1 MHVRYHHPVFGLSDG
16 DVITAVW
23 VEPKVAAAI
32 LADGLVVTWREQRIG
47 GDSSRVQD
55 QLKNGEH
62 IRATSKAFA
71 AILQD
76 GSVIAWGDRE
86 AGGDSSSS
94 RMWSIFGPQVAHLLQ
109 SCKMDQSLHGAID
122 QLVVTA
128 PESKISSRM
137 WSIFRPQVKHLL
149 QSCKMD
155 QSFAGAIHRLVD
167 ALVIALETSN
177 RCTFRWLPC
186 DMGRSNVWRLGLSGC
201 ESA

>member
-1 MHVRYHHPVFGLSDG
+1 MSGIATPFLVLQMETSS
-16 DVITAVW
+16 
-23 VEPKVAAAI
+23 AAI
-32 LADGLVVTWREQRIG
+32 LADGLVVTWGEQRIG

-55 QLKNGEH
+55 QLKNVEH
-62 IRATSKAFA
+62 IQATSKAFA

-76 GSVIAWGDRE
+76 GSVTAWGDRE

-94 RMWSIFGPQVAHLLQ
+94 RMWSILGPQVAHLLQ

-155 QSFAGAIHRLVD
+155 QSLHGAIEKLVET
-167 ALVIALETSN
+167 ALAQE
-177 RCTFRWLPC
+177 CGAYW
-186 DMGRSNVWRLGLSGC
+186 GHK
-201 ESA
+201 

>member
-1 MHVRYHHPVFGLSDG
+1 V
-16 DVITAVW
+16 
-23 VEPKVAAAI
+23 
-32 LADGLVVTWREQRIG
+32 
-47 GDSSRVQD
+47 
-55 QLKNGEH
+55 EH
-62 IRATSKAFA
+62 IQATSKAFA

-86 AGGDSSSS
+86 AGGDSS
-94 RMWSIFGPQVAHLLQ
+94 
-109 SCKMDQSLHGAID
+109 
-122 QLVVTA
+122 
-128 PESKISSRM
+128 SSRM

-177 RCTFRWLPC
+177 RSTFRWLPC

-201 ESA
+201 ERA

>member
-1 MHVRYHHPVFGLSDG
+1 LGDFLHVRYHHPVFGLSDG

-55 QLKNGEH
+55 QLKNVEH

-86 AGGDSSSS
+86 AGGDSS
-94 RMWSIFGPQVAHLLQ
+94 R
-109 SCKMDQSLHGAID
+109 
-122 QLVVTA
+122 
-128 PESKISSRM
+128 
-137 WSIFRPQVKHLL
+137 
-149 QSCKMD
+149 
-155 QSFAGAIHRLVD
+155 
-167 ALVIALETSN
+167 
-177 RCTFRWLPC
+177 
-186 DMGRSNVWRLGLSGC
+186 
-201 ESA
+201 